1 MNPADRIKKLR
12 KAMGITQ
19 IQLAKMIEVSPT
31 KIQKIEKG
39 QSITNYEDVIRK
51 IAKVCG
57 CAPEYLMVPDSTKV
71 QAMHM
76 LFTLFSEYE
85 GAFVLDHENDIVGI
99 TFKELDSLIKDW
111 KINYETLQG
120 ELDNDSSKESINR
133 IGTNYNNYTQKYPE
147 LIKESSLKE
156 SLNTNEKTKGL
167 NLREVANRLNNYKEL
182 MSSD

>member
-1 MNPADRIKKLR
+1 M
-12 KAMGITQ
+12 
-19 IQLAKMIEVSPT
+19 
-31 KIQKIEKG
+31 
-39 QSITNYEDVIRK
+39 
-51 IAKVCG
+51 
-57 CAPEYLMVPDSTKV
+57 
-71 QAMHM
+71 
-76 LFTLFSEYE
+76 
-85 GAFVLDHENDIVGI
+85 GI